1 MKYSINLLPKER
13 HKNVWDKVFY
23 FILNYLR
30 YIIVITQL
38 VVIFVFIAKFS
49 TDQRIVDLQESID
62 QKYEIVS
69 VFQPLVKEAKVAN
82 FKMGEVQKALVEQE
96 KLSVMMRYVMNN
108 FPADLTLK
116 QLQVSGDTCQLRGI
130 TIKPDVLRQFADK
143 MKSDKQFEVVSLKTI
158 KKTDE
163 GFEFDIELQKY
174 HNN

>member
-13 HKNVWDKVFY
+13 HQNTWDKVFY

-82 FKMGEVQKALVEQE
+82 FKMEEIEKALVEQE
-96 KLSVMMRYVMNN
+96 KLSVMLRYVMNN
-108 FPADLTLK
+108 FPAELTLK
-116 QLQVSGDTCQLRGI
+116 QLQIAGDSCYFRGI
-130 TIKPDVLRQFADK
+130 TLNPEVLRQFTDK
-143 MKSDKQFEVVSLKTI
+143 MKGDNQFKVVNLKTI

>member
-1 MKYSINLLPKER
+1 MRYSINLLPKER
-13 HKNVWDKVFY
+13 HKNVGDRVFY

-69 VFQPLVKEAKVAN
+69 VFQPLVKEAKATE
-82 FKMGEVQKALVEQE
+82 FRMKEVEKVLVQQE
-96 KLSVMMRYVMNN
+96 RLSLMLRYVMNN
-108 FPADLTLK
+108 FPSTLTLK
-116 QLQVSGDTCQLRGI
+116 QLQVTEEIFYLRGI
-130 TIKPDVLRQFADK
+130 TADPDVLRLFVEK
-143 MKSDKQFEVVSLKTI
+143 MKSDAQFESVSLKTI

-174 HNN
+174 HNS